1 MATSYS
7 VPPAARQ
14 GQKPIASS
22 KLGVCSTDN
31 NIVTGVVL
39 DVLKR
44 GGNAADAG
52 IAAALVQA
60 AIEPSMTNCSG
71 TVAALY
77 WEQATRDIHQL
88 DSMGRLVPH
97 LPPFRPVPPNLGSY
111 CPPGV
116 PAPMACVPGFMPGLG
131 ELHRRF
137 GSRPWAELCEYAIEL
152 AEEGHIVTSFEY
164 GVHVWGQRF
173 VTYFEEGQA
182 LYCPNGFLVPVGERF
197 RNPAL
202 AETLRHTAKEGPEW
216 FTTGG
221 WARDFVAKGNSM
233 GWGVALADLV
243 ANPPRW
249 QEPLRYKHRGREI
262 VQLAPPERQA
272 LYCSLILGVLKS
284 LRYQEME
291 PLSADALWAMSH
303 AMRWAERDCG
313 YLHDPD
319 IFHTPVDVL
328 MDGGYHETVARMLQH
343 SRPKVDLSEH
353 LRVSRGI
360 LRTGSKGTVEMKQPA
375 GSCELSIVDRNGN
388 WLQMMNTLQSGG
400 IPGMVVGGVPM
411 VGSHASVGSMSSTI
425 HGLSLS
431 GWLHERAR
439 IRSVM
444 GCTLVL
450 EGGAPV
456 LALGTPGKPDC
467 AVVQVLSHVLDH
479 GLDVSRAIDM
489 PRMLPLGDNFDLTIE
504 NRIPAKSREGLERLG
519 IEVTAIAPY
528 EFHLGSFQVCQRDPV
543 KGELRAFADPRR
555 CGVAGGLA

>member
-7 VPPAARQ
+7 VPPAAQQ
-14 GQKPIASS
+14 GPKAIASS
-22 KLGVCSTDN
+22 KLAVCSTDN

-44 GGNAADAG
+44 GGNAVDAG
-52 IAAALVQA
+52 VAAALVQA

-77 WEQATRDIHQL
+77 WEQATRGVHQL

-97 LPPFRPVPPNLGSY
+97 LPPFRPVPANIGSY
-111 CPPGV
+111 SPPGT
-116 PAPMACVPGFMPGLG
+116 PAPMAAIPGFMPGLG

-137 GSRPWAELCEYAIEL
+137 GSRPWAQLCEYAIEL

-164 GVHVWGQRF
+164 GIHIWCQRF
-173 VTYFEEGQA
+173 ITYFEEGQA

-202 AETLRHTAKEGPEW
+202 AKTLRQTAQEGPDW

-221 WARDFVAKGNSM
+221 WARDFVATGNRM
-233 GWGVALADLV
+233 GWDIELPDLV
-243 ANPPRW
+243 RNPPRW
-249 QEPLRYKHRGREI
+249 QEPLRYAHRGREI

-284 LRYQEME
+284 LRYEEME
-291 PLSADALWAMSH
+291 PLSTDALWAMSH

-313 YLHDPD
+313 YLHDPT
-319 IFHTPVDVL
+319 IFHTPADVL
-328 MDGGYHETVARMLQH
+328 LDSGYHESVARILKH
-343 SRPKVDLSEH
+343 SRPKVDLREH
-353 LRVSRGI
+353 LRFSRGA
-360 LRTGSKGTVEMKQPA
+360 LRAGSQGTVELKQPA

-400 IPGMVVGGVPM
+400 IPGAVVGGVPM
-411 VGSHASVGSMSSTI
+411 IGSHALLGSMGSSI
-425 HGLSLS
+425 QGLSLT
-431 GWLHERAR
+431 GWLHEGAR

-444 GCTLVL
+444 GCTFVL
-450 EGGAPV
+450 EDGAPV

-479 GLDVSRAIDM
+479 GLDVARAIDM

-504 NRIPAKSREGLERLG
+504 NRIPALSREGLERLG

-528 EFHLGSFQVCQRDPV
+528 ELHLGSFQVCQRDPA

-555 CGVAGGLA
+555 CGVAGGLV